1 MHERL
6 VALDQLLSFNSQI
19 TAMSKELKKYLFVV
33 SALCMFGGFFYL
45 WRTRRIEN
53 AYSAVILAVISQLAI
68 YLLTFAKEVIEEI
81 KKRLVPRIA
90 DSTITSV
97 SKLVNESSFRRDY
110 NKCILRRYDLFN
122 VKGLS
127 NINALK
133 FEHIFVELCI
143 DDSTPTE
150 LLTFQ
155 QPRVIELRGNH
166 QIWDFLK
173 VYQAKKFD
181 GIALVVIGAPGSG
194 KTSLL
199 QNIAFTFAANK
210 HNEHNI
216 HDYIPIFLFLREHID
231 SILEKKPLH
240 QIVQEYF
247 CDDKKFTNLNPPAN
261 WFQNKLKKGR
271 CLVLLDGLDEIAD
284 VEKRREIS
292 EWVDLQVSEYGSC
305 RFILTSRPQGY
316 LTASLGRAR
325 LLKVMPF
332 NDAQVQRFIKNWYLA
347 HEWMKVEREVDEV
360 AEQRAMENAGDL
372 INILRVTPTL
382 KELTVNP
389 LLLTMI
395 AIVHVHHG
403 ALPGSRTEL
412 YRELCTALLEG
423 WEKAKNKADGLK
435 IEQKLAVLRPLA
447 AYMMKEKKTKILYK
461 EMRPVISRPLSHVGV
476 DSNAIESFLDELE
489 LRSGLLMKTETEEWR
504 FVHLS
509 FQEYLAAVHWMK
521 QKNVNQEWL
530 NLVGDGWWY
539 ETLRFYAAQADAT
552 PLIKACKRVGTP
564 QSLTLVTA
572 ILRDDPSAIGPIT

>member
-1 MHERL
+1 
-6 VALDQLLSFNSQI
+6 
-19 TAMSKELKKYLFVV
+19 
-33 SALCMFGGFFYL
+33 MFGGFFYL
-45 WRTRRIEN
+45 WHRGVIKN
-53 AYSAVILAVISQLAI
+53 AYTAVFLAIVSQLGI
-68 YLLTFAKEVIEEI
+68 YLLTFAKEVVEEI
-81 KKRLVPRIA
+81 KKRLVQRIA
-90 DSTITSV
+90 DSTIIGV
-97 SKLVNESSFRRDY
+97 STLINEASFRHDY
-110 NKCILRRYDLFN
+110 DECILKRYDLFN

-143 DDSTPTE
+143 DNSAPAE
-150 LLTFQ
+150 IITFQ
-155 QPRVIELRGNH
+155 QPREIELRGNH

-173 VYQAKKFD
+173 IYQAKNFN
-181 GIALVVIGAPGSG
+181 GIALVVAGAPGSG

-199 QNIAFTFAANK
+199 QNIAFTLAANK
-210 HNEHNI
+210 HNGHNI
-216 HDYIPIFLFLREHID
+216 RNYIPIFLLLREHTD

-240 QIVQEYF
+240 QIVQEHF
-247 CDDKKFTNLNPPAN
+247 CDDKKFTNLNPPSN

-284 VEKRREIS
+284 IENRREIS
-292 EWVDLQVSEYGSC
+292 EWIDLQVSEYEKC

-316 LTASLGRAR
+316 LAAPLGRAR

-347 HEWMKVEREVDEV
+347 QEWMKLERELDEV
-360 AEQRAMENAGDL
+360 AEQKAMENADNL

-403 ALPGSRTEL
+403 ALPGSRNEL
-412 YRELCTALLEG
+412 YKELCTALLEG
-423 WEKAKNKADGLK
+423 WDKAKNRADGFK
-435 IEQKLAVLRPLA
+435 VEQKLAVLCPLA
-447 AYMMKEKKTKILYK
+447 AYMMKEQKTKALYK
-461 EMRPVISRPLSHVGV
+461 EMRPIISRPLTNLGI

-489 LRSGLLMKTETEEWR
+489 LRSGLLMKTEADEWR

-509 FQEYLAAVHWMK
+509 FQEYLAATHWWK
-521 QKNVNQEWL
+521 QKKVNQDWSK
-530 NLVGDGWWY
+530 LVGNSWWY

-552 PLIKACKRVGTP
+552 PIIEACKKIGTS

-572 ILRDDPSAIGPIT
+572 ILKDDISVTKSRNS